1 MGLDPAWL
9 DSLATV
15 ESAASEGL
23 AVSGI
28 VVGAPSGRLRLLM
41 TDVCVDF
48 ATQDVLALD
57 GLEADGLGV
66 DRRESARQVDVLLR
80 EGAPV
85 LAIQDAAAL
94 FVGEAW
100 GEATFAYFARRGSR
114 PGEARQAF
122 REREHAYLRRWRL
135 VDDG

>member
-1 MGLDPAWL
+1 MRLDPAWL

-15 ESAASEGL
+15 ESAASERL

-57 GLEADGLGV
+57 GLEMSGLGV
-66 DRRESARQVDVLLR
+66 EGRESATQVDVLIR
-80 EGAPV
+80 EGSPV

-94 FVGEAW
+94 YVGEAW
-100 GEATFAYFARRGSR
+100 GQATFAYFVRRESR
-114 PGEARQAF
+114 PGEASQAF
-122 REREHAYLRRWRL
+122 RERERAYLRRWRL

>member
-1 MGLDPAWL
+1 MRLDPAWL

-15 ESAASEGL
+15 ESAASERL

-57 GLEADGLGV
+57 GLGV
-66 DRRESARQVDVLLR
+66 DGRESATQVDVLIR
-80 EGAPV
+80 EGSPV

-94 FVGEAW
+94 YVGEAW
-100 GEATFAYFARRGSR
+100 GQATFAYFVRRESR
-114 PGEARQAF
+114 PGEASQAF
-122 REREHAYLRRWRL
+122 RERERAYLRRWRL
-135 VDDG
+135 VDDR

>member
-1 MGLDPAWL
+1 MRLDPAWL

-15 ESAASEGL
+15 ESAASERL

-57 GLEADGLGV
+57 GLEMDGLGV
-66 DRRESARQVDVLLR
+66 DGRESATQVDVLIR
-80 EGAPV
+80 EGSPV

-94 FVGEAW
+94 YVGAAW
-100 GEATFAYFARRGSR
+100 GQATFAYFVRRESR
-114 PGEARQAF
+114 PGEASQAF
-122 REREHAYLRRWRL
+122 RERERAYLRRWRL

>member
-1 MGLDPAWL
+1 MDPAWL

-15 ESAASEGL
+15 ESSAAEQL
-23 AVSGI
+23 TVSGI
-28 VVGAPSGRLRLLM
+28 VVGAPPGRIRLLM

-48 ATQDVLALD
+48 ATRDVLALD
-57 GLEADGLGV
+57 GLELDGLGV
-66 DRRESARQVDVLLR
+66 DGREGATQVDVRIR
-80 EGAPV
+80 EGSPV

-94 FVGEAW
+94 YVGESW
-100 GEATFAYFARRGSR
+100 GEATFAYFVRRESR
-114 PGEARQAF
+114 HGKASQAF